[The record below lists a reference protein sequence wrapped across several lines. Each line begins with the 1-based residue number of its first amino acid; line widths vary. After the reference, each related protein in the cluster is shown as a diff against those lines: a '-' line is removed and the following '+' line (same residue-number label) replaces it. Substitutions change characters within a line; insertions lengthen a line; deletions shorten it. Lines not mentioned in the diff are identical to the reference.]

1 MSGEGALAGLR
12 VLDLTRVLA
21 GPYCTMLLG
30 DMGAEVVK
38 VESPGGDDTRAWGPP
53 HVGGEAAYFL
63 GVNRSKRS
71 VVLDLARPENRETL
85 GRMILDSDVLV
96 ENYKLGTLERWGFGP
111 AWRAEHAPRL
121 IHCSI
126 TGYGTTGPKAHLP
139 GYDFVLQAESGL
151 MSITGPEAPGQ
162 PGGPVKHGVAIVDL
176 ATGLFAS
183 NAILGALQARH
194 RTGRGQTVEVSLFET
209 GVAMLANVAANHL
222 ASGRPARRFGNGH
235 PNIVPYR
242 TFATADGE
250 LALAVGN
257 DAQFARLA
265 AVLGEPGWGTDP
277 RFATN
282 AARVEHRETVDAM
295 VAGPLAARGT
305 AEWVEALR
313 ADGIPCGAVN
323 QVHEALADPQAVARD
338 MVVSVPHPTAGELRM
353 LGFPIKMTDTPL
365 RASRPPP
372 LLGEH
377 TDEVLRA
384 YVKP

>member
-1 MSGEGALAGLR
+1 MTQPEGALAGLK

-38 VESPGGDDTRAWGPP
+38 VESPAGDDTRAWGPP
-53 HVGGEAAYFL
+53 HAGGEAAYFL

-71 VVLDLARPENRETL
+71 VVLDLTLPEARAML
-85 GRMILDSDVLV
+85 GRMIVDSDVLV
-96 ENYKLGTLERWGFGP
+96 ENYKLGTLDRWGFGP
-111 AWRAEHAPRL
+111 AWRTEHAPRL

-151 MSITGPEAPGQ
+151 MSITGTEG
-162 PGGPVKHGVAIVDL
+162 GGPVKHGVAIVDL

-183 NAILGALQARH
+183 NAILAALQARH
-194 RTGRGQTVEVSLFET
+194 RTGRGQTVEVSLLET
-209 GVAMLANVAANHL
+209 GLAMLANVGANHL
-222 ASGRPARRFGNGH
+222 VSGRPARRFGNGH

-265 AVLGEPGWGTDP
+265 ALLGEPGWATDP
-277 RFATN
+277 RYATN
-282 AARVEHRETVDAM
+282 AARVEHRVDVDAM
-295 VAGPLAARGT
+295 VGAPLATRGT

-313 ADGIPCGAVN
+313 AHGIPCGAVN

-338 MVVSVPHPTAGELRM
+338 MVVTMPHPTAGDLRM
-353 LGFPIKMTDTPL
+353 LGFPIRMHSTPL

-377 TDEVLRA
+377 TDEVLHA
-384 YVKP
+384 YGGP